1 MQLRSAEVKASYYYK
16 ARFTIIYSD
25 KVYQWDMQDLRLMFL
40 TDQDEE
46 HIIIVYFL
54 LFVCFSFY

>member
-25 KVYQWDMQDLRLMFL
+25 KVCQWDMQDLRLMFL
-40 TDQDEE
+40 TDQDEG
-46 HIIIVYFL
+46 YNNCFF
-54 LFVCFSFY
+54 FVF